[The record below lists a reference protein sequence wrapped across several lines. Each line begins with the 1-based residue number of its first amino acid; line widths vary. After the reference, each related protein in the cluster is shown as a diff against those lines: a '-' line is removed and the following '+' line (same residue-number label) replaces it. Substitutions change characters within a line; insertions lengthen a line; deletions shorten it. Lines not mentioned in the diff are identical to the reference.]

1 MQKEFLNNEKTR
13 KNTKMRKYYFWEN
26 SWGQFCLVEEQQAIV
41 QLYLPGEK
49 MPAEEGCRPDALLL
63 DGVRQVEEY
72 LRGERREFSVPLAPR
87 GTIFQLQVW
96 QELLRIPYGE
106 TRSYQ
111 HCAVKLGRPGACR
124 AVGMACNRNPL
135 PLFIPCH
142 RVLAK
147 NGALQGF
154 RAGLDMKIKLLQ
166 LEQNQP

>member
-1 MQKEFLNNEKTR
+1 MKI
-13 KNTKMRKYYFWEN
+13 RKYYFWEN
-26 SWGQFCLVEEQQAIV
+26 SWGLFCLVEDQQAIV
-41 QLYLPGEK
+41 KLYIPGEK
-49 MPAEEGCRPDALLL
+49 MPEEEPGNPNALLL
-63 DGVRQVEEY
+63 DASRQVDEY
-72 LRGERREFSVPLAPR
+72 LRGERREFSVLLAPR
-87 GTIFQLQVW
+87 GTIFQQQVW

-111 HCAVKLGRPGACR
+111 QCAVKLGSPGACR

-166 LEQNQP
+166 LEQNQPSPSPER

>member
-1 MQKEFLNNEKTR
+1 MICETFFNNESHEKAR
-13 KNTKMRKYYFWEN
+13 KFLWEN
-26 SWGQFCLVEEQQAIV
+26 SWGRFCLVCEQQALV

-49 MPAEEGCRPDALLL
+49 MPEEKACSPDALLL
-63 DGVRQVEEY
+63 DAARQVDEY
-72 LRGERREFSVPLAPR
+72 LRGERKNFSVPLAPC
-87 GTIFQLQVW
+87 GTNFQQQVW

-111 HCAVKLGRPGACR
+111 YCAEKLGKPGACR

-154 RAGLDMKIKLLQ
+154 RAGLGMKIKLLR
-166 LEQNQP
+166 LEQSF

>member
-1 MQKEFLNNEKTR
+1 
-13 KNTKMRKYYFWEN
+13 MRKYYFWEN
-26 SWGQFCLVEEQQAIV
+26 SWGRFCLVEEQQAIV
-41 QLYLPGEK
+41 KLYIPGEK
-49 MPAEEGCRPDALLL
+49 MPEEERCNGNPLLL
-63 DGVRQVEEY
+63 EAARQVDEY
-72 LRGERREFSVPLAPR
+72 LRGERREFSLPLAPR
-87 GTIFQLQVW
+87 GTTFQQLVW

-111 HCAVKLGRPGACR
+111 QCAVMLGKPGACR

-147 NGALQGF
+147 TGALQGF
-154 RAGLDMKIKLLQ
+154 RAGLEMKIKLLQ